1 MISDTFSSQCEGAQR
16 LWQSQSVGIHSA
28 GEIATS
34 AYGLL
39 AMTLTKV
46 QVPSPLGERKDLDAE
61 LAEIRKARKGIKSW
75 YRENIIGKQNS
86 HKPAAQ
92 PPILADQGNSAP
104 SAVLCDLCV
113 PKKSEQFRQLRH

>member
-39 AMTLTKV
+39 AMTLTKA
-46 QVPSPLGERKDLDAE
+46 QLPRLLGEFDE
-61 LAEIRKARKGIKSW
+61 LFAHSVG
-75 YRENIIGKQNS
+75 S
-86 HKPAAQ
+86 H
-92 PPILADQGNSAP
+92 N
-104 SAVLCDLCV
+104 C
-113 PKKSEQFRQLRH
+113 